1 MPEAQ
6 KSRKR
11 VLLNIFEL
19 ESRFKVLKLRYPEDL
34 FIVFYNS
41 AFLVSSDDQRSRNM
55 LMPGIQPIF
64 SEV

>member
-6 KSRKR
+6 KSGKR

-55 LMPGIQPIF
+55 LMPEIQPIF

>member
-19 ESRFKVLKLRYPEDL
+19 ESRFKVLKLRYPEVL
-34 FIVFYNS
+34 FIVLYNS
-41 AFLVSSDDQRSRNM
+41 AFVVSSDDQRSRNM
-55 LMPGIQPIF
+55 LMPEIQPIF

>member
-55 LMPGIQPIF
+55 LMPEIQPIF